1 MRPVSHLQSGGRL
14 CSAEFNAL
22 LKGRAVIAGFSLV
35 LGSEATFLL
44 IFLLIWSAGPVLS
57 SPVILHTNHSLCLND
72 HPLVIMYLSTVVRL
86 YAYDASF
93 DFGARLSVTRSLV
106 KRGLNFEDDRGKH
119 GKHARRWQDCGAGLS
134 SHVLKV
140 LLCAW
145 WRSWIVVRL
154 RLCHGSRRRP

>member
-1 MRPVSHLQSGGRL
+1 MLCRIQCTIEGTSRDRRIFIGPWLGGHISPHISPHMVRWSRPIITR
-14 CSAEFNAL
+14 E
-22 LKGRAVIAGFSLV
+22 
-35 LGSEATFLL
+35 
-44 IFLLIWSAGPVLS
+44 
-57 SPVILHTNHSLCLND
+57 LHTNHSLCLND
-72 HPLVIMYLSTVVRL
+72 HPLVMYLSTVVRL

-119 GKHARRWQDCGAGLS
+119 GKHARRWQDCGAGLN